1 MMRWM
6 GGGLRNCPSFL
17 FVHERHRV
25 ESHERPGPCWAPGPM
40 MDAWMPS
47 CWVEMDGCCCALTC
61 KVPLTSSCFEVGV
74 HCTWWVPTE
83 NYRNF

>member
-1 MMRWM
+1 MNI
-6 GGGLRNCPSFL
+6 LA
-17 FVHERHRV
+17 HA
-25 ESHERPGPCWAPGPM
+25 GPLGPM
-40 MDAWMPS
+40 RDTWMLS

-61 KVPLTSSCFEVGV
+61 KVPLMSACLEVGI